1 MTISIDPV
9 LLRLGPLAVSWYGV
23 AIAAATI
30 VGIWLAVR
38 LARPLGI
45 PSAELERVAIWTLAG
60 GLVGARLLHVIDRW
74 DLYAAAPIHVIAIWN
89 GGLAIVGAVLGG
101 TLAGA
106 VAARTHGLPV
116 RALSDA
122 VAPAVALGQAI
133 GRLGC
138 LVTGDAVG
146 RPTTGFGVTYTHPG
160 AMVPELGVAY
170 EPVFLYEMGWDLAV
184 FGALLVLRGRLR
196 DGRLF
201 ALYLGLYAAGKFAIT
216 SLRTE
221 RLWVGDLQQA
231 QLLAVVALAV
241 AVAWAAW
248 PSLVRARD
256 FAQPAST

>member
-9 LLRLGPLAVSWYGV
+9 LLRLGPLAVSWYGL
-23 AIAAATI
+23 AIAAAII
-30 VGIWLAVR
+30 VGVWLAVR

-45 PSAELERVAIWTLAG
+45 PSAELDRIAIWTLVG

-74 DLYAAAPIHVIAIWN
+74 ELYAPAPIHIVAVWN

-101 TLAGA
+101 TLAGS

-116 RALSDA
+116 RALADA
-122 VAPAVALGQAI
+122 VAPAAALGQAI

-146 RPTTGFGVTYTHPG
+146 RPTAGFGVAYTHPG

-184 FGALLVLRGRLR
+184 FSVLWVLRGRLR
-196 DGRLF
+196 NGRLF
-201 ALYLGLYAAGKFAIT
+201 ALYLGLYAIGKFALT

-221 RLWVGDLQQA
+221 KLWVGDLQQA
-231 QLLAVVALAV
+231 QLLAFAAILVALA
-241 AVAWAAW
+241 WWSW
-248 PSLVRARD
+248 PRWRVRAPRT
-256 FAQPAST
+256 A